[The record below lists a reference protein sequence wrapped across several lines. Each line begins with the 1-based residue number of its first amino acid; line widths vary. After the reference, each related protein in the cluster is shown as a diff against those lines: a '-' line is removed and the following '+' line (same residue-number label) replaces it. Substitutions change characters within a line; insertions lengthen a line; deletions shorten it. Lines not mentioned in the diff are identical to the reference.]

1 MPTAH
6 QIRRASQEARNARA
20 GQAER
25 ASQATA
31 EQPTQQGSK

>member
-6 QIRRASQEARNARA
+6 QRRQVSQEARNARA

-25 ASQATA
+25 DREQQQEQARQ
-31 EQPTQQGSK
+31 EGQ

>member
-6 QIRRASQEARNARA
+6 QVRRASQEARNARA

-25 ASQATA
+25 DREQGPEQTA
-31 EQPTQQGSK
+31 GSGG